1 MSLWVAGG
9 ALVGAIGGAV
19 ISGNASKKAAQTSA
33 DASAEAAKVIRDNY
47 LDTKAALKPYGDAGM
62 PALNRQQALLG
73 LQGVDKQKAAFDQFR
88 TSPAFE
94 FNRSNALRDVNQQ
107 ASSTGQ
113 LRSGNR
119 LAALTDRLSGLYSQ
133 EYNNYFNQ
141 LGSNVGV
148 GLGAT
153 TALAGVGQN
162 AASGQA
168 QIIQNNAANQSAA
181 TLGRAQ
187 SFASGVADIGAAF
200 GYAGANGAFSRG
212 GGGSYGWQGS
222 PQINGGYY
230 A

>member
-1 MSLWVAGG
+1 MSWWNVGTLAVTA
-9 ALVGAIGGAV
+9 VGAYT
-19 ISGNASKKAAQTSA
+19 SGKSSEKAADKQV
-33 DASAEAAKVIRDNY
+33 DAANAGAQVIRDNY
-47 LDTKAALKPYGDAGM
+47 LDTKAALKPYGDAGI

-162 AASGQA
+162 AAAGQA
-168 QIIQNNAANQSAA
+168 QQYNMAGNAAAQG
-181 TLGRAQ
+181 TLGRA
-187 SFASGVADIGAAF
+187 AAF
-200 GYAGANGAFSRG
+200 QSGIADMYGIARDTW
-212 GGGSYGWQGS
+212 GS
-222 PQINGGYY
+222 
-230 A
+230 